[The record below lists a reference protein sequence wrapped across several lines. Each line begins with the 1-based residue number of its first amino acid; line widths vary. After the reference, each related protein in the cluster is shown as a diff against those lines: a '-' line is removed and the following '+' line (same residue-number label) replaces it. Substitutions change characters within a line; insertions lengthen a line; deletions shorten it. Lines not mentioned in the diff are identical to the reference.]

1 MHTNRI
7 PLDDLGGLGIFNLI
21 AKALMVAALGARAPA
36 SARRRSAKV
45 PAPRVGLLDRIDRW
59 CWRLSQRALEEHLG
73 QARDVYDLEAR
84 IRDLER
90 RLPYRCF

>member
-1 MHTNRI
+1 MGTNRI
-7 PLDDLGGLGIFNLI
+7 ALDDIGGLGIFNLM
-21 AKALMVAALGARAPA
+21 AKALMVVPWDREPDERATA
-36 SARRRSAKV
+36 SAKAPV
-45 PAPRVGLLDRIDRW
+45 PRVGLLDRIDRW

-73 QARDVYDLEAR
+73 RAQDVYDLERR